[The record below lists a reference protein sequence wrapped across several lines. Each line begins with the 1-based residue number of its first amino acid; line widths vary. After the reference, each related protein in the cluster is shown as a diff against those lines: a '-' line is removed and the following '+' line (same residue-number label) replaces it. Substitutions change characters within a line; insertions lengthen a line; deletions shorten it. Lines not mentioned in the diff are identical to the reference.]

1 MHLYR
6 LIDESLRWLVGNK
19 RTRKAKDLVA
29 KIARINNIDSADIV
43 FLLEQRPLN
52 TDQNN
57 LNKYSNQKEERENI
71 FSVLK
76 NKTLLKIS
84 AIMSFTW

>member
-1 MHLYR
+1 
-6 LIDESLRWLVGNK
+6 
-19 RTRKAKDLVA
+19 VA

-57 LNKYSNQKEERENI
+57 LSKYSNQKEERENI
-71 FSVLK
+71 FSVDDL
-76 NKTLLKIS
+76 NNLILHIKI
-84 AIMSFTW
+84 A

>member
-1 MHLYR
+1 M
-6 LIDESLRWLVGNK
+6 IDESLRWLVANK

>member
-1 MHLYR
+1 
-6 LIDESLRWLVGNK
+6 VANK

-76 NKTLLKIS
+76 NKTFLKNIS
-84 AIMSFTW
+84 YNVLYMVSFNIY